1 MSTFSRPFPVKQIQ
15 CLSDACYT
23 FTSRTLGDLTAIA
36 ALSVPHDPTM
46 RPACSWRSV
55 FIDSAHTFWP
65 VPHVELLL
73 IIMARYHLNVLH
85 WRLANDTAWRIP
97 IPSFHLL
104 TGAGAQAP
112 RPATD
117 GHATSLRL
125 GGGLAHPPHC
135 AHGFYSEAD
144 IRHLVT
150 YAAARDIRI
159 IPEIS
164 FPPRTDAPIRAYPTY
179 RCPDPRLSH
188 DEQPEPRPLPPTHT
202 GETAPRPHTT
212 PHRSSRR
219 TSSTHDCRRPCQPN
233 DYEESKPSSTPPG
246 SRVQTRPSSTYSPTS
261 SSPPRPHGMD
271 QSHYRGSSSPL

>member
-1 MSTFSRPFPVKQIQ
+1 M
-15 CLSDACYT
+15 
-23 FTSRTLGDLTAIA
+23 AIT
-36 ALSVPHDPTM
+36 ALSIPHDSTT
-46 RPACSWRSV
+46 RPACSWRAV

-65 VPHVELLL
+65 VPHAELLL
-73 IIMARYHLNVLH
+73 TIMARYHLNVLH

-135 AHGFYSEAD
+135 AHGFYSEAN
-144 IRHLVT
+144 IRHLVA

-164 FPPRTDAPIRAYPTY
+164 FPPRTYAPIRAYPTMSNPSLV
-179 RCPDPRLSH
+179 RS
-188 DEQPEPRPLPPTHT
+188 PTHVRD
-202 GETAPRPHTT
+202 GPT
-212 PHRSSRR
+212 PTYGSTPFEQAHQLHSRLPEAMSTER
-219 TSSTHDCRRPCQPN
+219 LRGVEALIHPTRITSSDPAFLHLLPQLLVITEAAWH
-233 DYEESKPSSTPPG
+233 G
-246 SRVQTRPSSTYSPTS
+246 SVTLPWKQL
-261 SSPPRPHGMD
+261 
-271 QSHYRGSSSPL
+271 SPLIDNELTYLRHTVPYWKTPRA

>member
-1 MSTFSRPFPVKQIQ
+1 M
-15 CLSDACYT
+15 
-23 FTSRTLGDLTAIA
+23 AIT
-36 ALSVPHDPTM
+36 ALSIPHDSTT
-46 RPACSWRSV
+46 RPACSWRAV

-73 IIMARYHLNVLH
+73 TIMARYHLNVLH

-104 TGAGAQAP
+104 TGARAQEP

-135 AHGFYSEAD
+135 AHGFYSEAN

-164 FPPRTDAPIRAYPTY
+164 FPTHTDAPIRTYPTMSNPGLV
-179 RCPDPRLSH
+179 RS
-188 DEQPEPRPLPPTHT
+188 PTHVRD
-202 GETAPRPHTT
+202 GPTATYDST
-212 PHRSSRR
+212 PFEQAHQLHSRLPEAMSTER
-219 TSSTHDCRRPCQPN
+219 LRGVEALIHPTRITSSDPAFLHLLPQLLVTAEAAWH
-233 DYEESKPSSTPPG
+233 G
-246 SRVQTRPSSTYSPTS
+246 SVILPWKQF
-261 SSPPRPHGMD
+261 
-271 QSHYRGSSSPL
+271 SPLIDNELTYLRHTVAYWKTPRA

>member
-1 MSTFSRPFPVKQIQ
+1 M
-15 CLSDACYT
+15 
-23 FTSRTLGDLTAIA
+23 AIT
-36 ALSVPHDPTM
+36 ALSIPHDPTM

-104 TGAGAQAP
+104 TGARAQEP

-135 AHGFYSEAD
+135 AHGFYSEAN

-164 FPPRTDAPIRAYPTY
+164 FPTHTDAPIRTYPTY

-188 DEQPEPRPLPPTHT
+188 DEQPEPRPLPHTHGRDGPTAT
-202 GETAPRPHTT
+202 YDST
-212 PHRSSRR
+212 PFEQAHQLHSRLPEAMSTER
-219 TSSTHDCRRPCQPN
+219 LRGVEALIHPTRITSSDPAFLHLLPHLLVTAEAAWH
-233 DYEESKPSSTPPG
+233 G
-246 SRVQTRPSSTYSPTS
+246 SVTLPWKQL
-261 SSPPRPHGMD
+261 
-271 QSHYRGSSSPL
+271 SPLIDNELTYLRHTVAYWKTLRT